1 LIGLT
6 FAVRTAR
13 RVTKAERAM
22 RALAT
27 RPGWRL
33 AERSRGDGAPSL
45 RLERHWSAARL
56 NLRVPKD
63 VPYLPMSDDLNGMA
77 ERLHAS
83 DLVERLVKLAA
94 PAVSVSDDSACF
106 VFFPLPEVR
115 DMDGLLEGL
124 AALLPDLIALARAT
138 AQEGDAGRA

>member
-1 LIGLT
+1 MIGLT

-45 RLERHWSAARL
+45 RLERRTVEPPCAQG
-56 NLRVPKD
+56 

-115 DMDGLLEGL
+115 DMDRLLEGL